1 MFLLGIS
8 VICLLTVIFFLV
20 KLAKLAGQRSH
31 ITECHDSRK
40 DWPTVSVIIP
50 ARNEEANIAKSLGSM
65 LAQDY
70 PSDKLQI
77 IVVDDYSEDK
87 TEAIAT
93 KLMETSS
100 FDARVISGRPLPEG
114 WLGKSNACMW
124 GAMNATGE
132 YLFFVDADTES
143 EPALLKSIIEFSLT
157 RDIELLSFNPQQ
169 EMISFS
175 EKSLLPGVFLSTA
188 NSMDFVASNTPE
200 KEEAIANGQAMLFL
214 ASSYHAEQGHDLVKA
229 DISEDLAFAEK
240 FKRRGHRIYWAFA
253 DSLMRTRMYTNAQ
266 EVWDG
271 FSKNM
276 HRIVKAPTL
285 FKASWYWFKC
295 QWIAWM
301 APVLLVIS
309 AIEYLQSPTQLAT
322 WALGVNTITIIAL
335 LATFVGLVRE
345 LFVPLHYAIFVPV
358 GISLNGFL
366 TLNALRLHKLNKV
379 TWKNRSIPQ

>member
-1 MFLLGIS
+1 MFLLAIS
-8 VICLLTVIFFLV
+8 VICLMTVLVFIV
-20 KLAKLAGQRSH
+20 KLARLAGQRSH
-31 ITECHDSRK
+31 IIAHEDERS
-40 DWPTVSVIIP
+40 DWPLVSVIIP
-50 ARNEEANIAKSLGSM
+50 ARNEAANITKSLGSM

-70 PSDKLQI
+70 PADKLEI
-77 IVVDDYSEDK
+77 IVVDDDSEDD
-87 TEAIAT
+87 TRAIAEQLIEGT
-93 KLMETSS
+93 A
-100 FDARVISGRPLPEG
+100 FDARVISGRPLPKG

-124 GAMNATGE
+124 GSMNAKGE

-143 EPALLKSIIEFSLT
+143 EPALIKSIIDFSQQ

-169 EMISFS
+169 EMLSFS

-188 NSMDFVASNTPE
+188 NSMDFVASNTE
-200 KEEAIANGQAMLFL
+200 GKDEAIANGQAMLFL
-214 ASSYHAEQGHDLVKA
+214 ASAYHAENGHDLVKA

-285 FKASWYWFKC
+285 IQALWYWFKC
-295 QWIAWM
+295 QWIAWL
-301 APVLLVIS
+301 APVLLVVS
-309 AIEYLQSPTQLAT
+309 TFNYLQTPSDLALWT
-322 WALGVNTITIIAL
+322 LGVNTVTIVAL
-335 LATFVGLVRE
+335 IATFIGLVRE
-345 LFVPLHYAIFVPV
+345 LFVPIHYAIFVPV

-366 TLNALRLHKLNKV
+366 TLNALRLHKLNRV
-379 TWKNRSIPQ
+379 TWKNRSISQ